1 MKTLLPYIQIA
12 RPDHWFKQFFMLP
25 GLCLAF
31 LFLRDIPDGMLVNLL
46 LGLFS
51 TCCIAS
57 ANYTINEYLDAPFD
71 RQHPTKCK
79 RPAAQGLV
87 CLKGVLIEYALL
99 SVAGLW
105 SGFALNALFGS
116 TALILLLMG
125 IAYNVRPM
133 RTKDVPYL
141 DVISESINNPLRLVL
156 GWAVCIPDYL
166 PPSSFLLAYWF
177 GGAFLMALK
186 RFAELRTIKSREAV
200 ALYRKSQAS
209 YTERKL
215 LVSAFFY
222 AMNTGLFL
230 GISLIKYK
238 IEFIF
243 LFPLV
248 ALLFSWYFAL
258 SMNANSVVQTPEKL
272 FQEKKFM
279 LYTTLLVLLFCLTC
293 FIHIEQLDFL
303 LTPLSR

>member
-1 MKTLLPYIQIA
+1 LRPYIQIA
-12 RPDHWFKQFFMLP
+12 RPDHWFKQFFMFP

-31 LFLRDIPDGMLVNLL
+31 LFLRDIPANLAGNL
-46 LGLFS
+46 ILGLVS

-57 ANYTINEYLDAPFD
+57 ANYCINEYLDAPND
-71 RQHPTKCK
+71 RQHPTKYL

-87 CLKGVLIEYALL
+87 RLRYVLLEYALL
-99 SVAGLW
+99 ACLGLW
-105 SGFALNALFGS
+105 LGFYINKLFGFTALFL
-116 TALILLLMG
+116 LIMG
-125 IAYNVRPM
+125 ICYNVPPL

-141 DVISESINNPLRLVL
+141 DVISESINNPLRLIL
-156 GWAVCIPDYL
+156 GWAICIPDHL
-166 PPSSFLLAYWF
+166 PPSSFLLAYWC

-186 RFAELRTIKSREAV
+186 RFAELRSIRSKEVMAR
-200 ALYRKSQAS
+200 YRKSLAS

-222 AMNTGLFL
+222 AMNTALFL

-248 ALLFSWYFAL
+248 ALLFSWYFSI
-258 SMNANSVVQTPEKL
+258 SMNADSVVQTPEKL
-272 FQEKKFM
+272 FHEKKFM
-279 LYTTLLVLLFCLTC
+279 LYTALLVVLFCATC
-293 FIHIEQLDFL
+293 FINVQSLQFL
-303 LTPLSR
+303 LEPIN

>member
-1 MKTLLPYIQIA
+1 MIRLLPYLQIA
-12 RPDHWFKQFFMLP
+12 RPDHWFKQIFMLP

-31 LFLRDIPDGMLVNLL
+31 LFLHHIPDGLTVNLL

-71 RQHPTKCK
+71 RQHPTKRN
-79 RPAAQGLV
+79 RPAALGLV
-87 CLKGVLIEYALL
+87 CLKGVLIEYVLL
-99 SVAGLW
+99 SIAGLW
-105 SGFALNALFGS
+105 SGFMVNALFGS
-116 TALILLLMG
+116 TALFLLIMG
-125 IAYNVRPM
+125 IAYNVRPV
-133 RTKDVPYL
+133 RTKDIPYL

-156 GWAVCIPDYL
+156 GWAICIPDYL

-186 RFAELRTIKSREAV
+186 RFAELRTIKSKDTV
-200 ALYRKSQAS
+200 ALYRKSLAN

-248 ALLFSWYFAL
+248 ALLFSWYFSL
-258 SMNANSVVQTPEKL
+258 SMNSESVVQTPEKL

-279 LYTTLLVLLFCLTC
+279 LYTTVLIFLFCITC
-293 FIHIEQLDFL
+293 FINIDGLNFL
-303 LTPLSR
+303 LNPINK